1 MGMQYTYIVHGM
13 GRGGEEEDN
22 FVLQYG
28 KLRNAAKKLLYIT
41 SICTIHVHI
50 KQWSSKPDSRFV
62 KYGMAWEGTVVTYGI
77 LWEVPAVCIPYMPTR
92 LDQIFNIGVIG
103 KGIPTWYC
111 I

>member
-1 MGMQYTYIVHGM
+1 MGMQYTYIVHIAWDGE
-13 GRGGEEEDN
+13 GGGGGEDN

-50 KQWSSKPDSRFV
+50 KQWSSKPNSRFV
-62 KYGMAWEGTVVTYGI
+62 KYGMAWKGTVVTYGI

-92 LDQIFNIGVIG
+92 LHQILNIGVIG
-103 KGIPTWYC
+103 
-111 I
+111 